1 MDKRSSLLSILV
13 IVALWAAGCAKK
25 DTVDTAKLEAS
36 FSTAEPANKSEVDKA
51 VTAIKSADYS
61 SALASLQKVAAQA
74 KLTPEQQQAV
84 QDVIAQ
90 VQKQLG
96 AAVEKAGTDAQK
108 ALDNAKQA
116 LPKP

>member
-1 MDKRSSLLSILV
+1 MDKRSSLISILV
-13 IVALWAAGCAKK
+13 VVALWAAGCAKK
-25 DTVDTAKLEAS
+25 DSVDTAKLEAS
-36 FSTAEPANKSEVDKA
+36 FSTAEPASKSEVDKA
-51 VTAIKSADYS
+51 VSAIKNADYS
-61 SALASLQKVAAQA
+61 SAMASLQKVASQA

-96 AAVEKAGTDAQK
+96 AAVEKAWAEAQK